1 VREKKDRREKNG
13 ERQPKKLG
21 GRIIYCFSVTVI
33 IVIWVFAFKSY
44 FEHYDSAHPEITWAL
59 PWVQADT
66 IIASGVYLWNETKLA
81 SPASGTVRFP
91 SGIGPL
97 RVAKGAVVA
106 RVGSGNSFKDVR
118 APQEGYFVAG
128 VDGSEGNWRYSVIWP
143 GYDELPS
150 AAPLAM
156 LKEGQK
162 VKNGSPVGK
171 LIIQPQDLRFIG
183 YADLSGNLEEDLA
196 SDKVMV
202 KMDALDT
209 PSHSQVRVYEKVG
222 HRAKM
227 YLTVPWFPPDAVLSR
242 NCKVIIEAGTMTGV
256 SVPESAVVLREGARG
271 AFVLKGSD
279 AVFTKIEGKSIG
291 GARFLVTKGIRLG
304 DAVIVNGNSAREGR
318 VKLW

>member
-1 VREKKDRREKNG
+1 VRERRDRREKSG
-13 ERQPKKLG
+13 EERPKKLG
-21 GRIIYCFSVTVI
+21 PRIIYWFSVTAI
-33 IVIWVFAFKSY
+33 AALWIFAFKSY

-66 IIASGVYLWNETKLA
+66 IIASGVYLWNETVLA
-81 SPASGTVRFP
+81 SPASGTARFP
-91 SGIGPL
+91 SGTGPV

-128 VDGSEGNWRYSVIWP
+128 LDRSEGNWRYPVIWP
-143 GYDELPS
+143 GHDELPS
-150 AAPLAM
+150 AAPVAM
-156 LKEGQK
+156 LREGQR

-171 LIIQPQDLRFIG
+171 LIMQPQDLRFIG
-183 YADLSGNLEEDLA
+183 YADISGNLEEDLA

-209 PSHSQVRVYEKVG
+209 PSHARVRVYERVG
-222 HRAKM
+222 HRVKM
-227 YLTVPWFPPDAVLSR
+227 YLTVPWFPPDAVMSR
-242 NCKVIIEAGTMTGV
+242 NCKMIIEAGTMTGV
-256 SVPESAVVLREGARG
+256 SVPESSVVIREGSRG
-271 AFVLKGSD
+271 AFVLKGSE
-279 AVFTKIEGKSIG
+279 AVFTKVVGKSIG
-291 GARFLVTKGIRLG
+291 GGRFLVTNGIRLG